1 MNVKRKSLL
10 VTTLLLAVG
19 MFEARAQDV
28 QTALKALD
36 AERFTAART
45 MFKQMGASNS
55 AEGQF
60 YLGYYYLRTAN
71 VDSTKRTAMLDSA
84 KMAFDKGVAT
94 DAKSALNLVGQGGVA
109 LGRKN
114 LAEGKAKIN
123 QALDM
128 SKSRDENVLWRAAE
142 MYTLFER
149 GGATDPAEAIRLI
162 DAIGGLKK
170 KTLRPDYQIVKG
182 DAFLIRNEGGNAV
195 SAYEEALRLNTDN
208 SASNLAK
215 IQTRIGKVFK
225 RGKNYV
231 ETQKGFLN
239 AIQADSNYAPV
250 YQEFGELWLM
260 AGDYKRAAQN
270 YRKFLEK
277 SEGTPEDRLRYAKFA
292 FLSKDYANAVTQLD
306 IIKGQIKDTDINRMY
321 GYSYVELNKPD
332 LGVENL
338 QQLLQALPEDKK
350 LSTDYGYLGR
360 GYSMLEAD
368 SAGKVINDSLSLQ
381 FLSKAAPA
389 DTNNN
394 YFANIAEVKFK
405 KKDYKGAAEAY
416 KQSIDWK
423 EKKSDEKPSANDY
436 FNVGRSYYFAYAMAP
451 KESRDSTLLYPTD
464 SAFAK
469 TAELVP
475 EFAAA
480 QLWRARTNLYMDP
493 TGAKEG
499 AKPFYEKYIELQ
511 KDTANAARRTE
522 LAEANKRLAYY
533 AQLKQDTQKATEYF
547 TKVRTYNPT
556 DKDAENFFNPP
567 APPAAPARAK
577 PTAGAKKPGAKPA
590 PKKKIS

>member
-1 MNVKRKSLL
+1 MNLKRKSML
-10 VTTLLLAVG
+10 VTTLLLAIG
-19 MFEARAQDV
+19 LLGARAQDV
-28 QTALKALD
+28 QTALRALD
-36 AERFTAART
+36 AERFAAART
-45 MFKQMGASNS
+45 MFKQMAASNS
-55 AEGQF
+55 AESQF
-60 YLGYYYLRTAN
+60 YLGYFYLRTAN
-71 VDSTKRTAMLDSA
+71 VDSSKRAVMLDSA

-94 DAKSALNLVGQGGVA
+94 DAKSALNMVGQGGVA
-109 LGRKN
+109 LAGKN
-114 LAEGKAKIN
+114 LAEGKAKIT

-128 SKSRDENVLWRAAE
+128 TKNRDENVMWRAAE
-142 MYTLFER
+142 MYTLFEK
-149 GGATDPAEAIRLI
+149 GGATDPAEAIRLV
-162 DAIGGLKK
+162 DAIGVLKK
-170 KTLRPDYQIVKG
+170 KTERPDYQIVKG
-182 DAFLIRNEGGNAV
+182 DAFLIRNDGGNAV
-195 SAYEEALRLNTDN
+195 TAYEEALRLNTDN
-208 SASNLAK
+208 SSSNIAK

-270 YRKFLEK
+270 YRKYLEK

-292 FLSKDYANAVTQLD
+292 FLSKDYSNAVAQLD
-306 IIKGQIKDTDINRMY
+306 QIKGKLKDTDINRMY

-338 QQLLQALPEDKK
+338 QQLLQALPDDKE

-368 SAGKVINDSLSLQ
+368 SAGRILNDSLSLQ

-416 KQSIDWK
+416 QQSVDWK
-423 EKKSDEKPSANDY
+423 EKKSDEKPSPNDY
-436 FNVGRSYYFAYAMAP
+436 LSAGRSYYFAYATAP
-451 KESRDSTLLYPTD
+451 KESRDSTLLPRAD
-464 SAFAK
+464 SAFVK
-469 TAELVP
+469 LAELVP

-480 QLWRARTNLYMDP
+480 QLWRGRTNALMDP
-493 TGAKEG
+493 TGVKEQ

-511 KDTANAARRTE
+511 KDTATAGRRTE

-533 AQLKQDTQKATEYF
+533 AQVKQDMPKATEHF
-547 TKVRTYNPT
+547 TNVRNYNPA

-567 APPAAPARAK
+567 APPAAAVKPAAK
-577 PTAGAKKPGAKPA
+577 PKAKPGAKPA
-590 PKKKIS
+590 PKKKVS